1 MDNRGFDKEDVQEII
16 SRKAM
21 TSKLNKADYQEIGRN
36 AAHGTVEVVKAA
48 LALVGVV
55 AEFIPDESIERKDG
69 YRDGWQG
76 YGHYI
81 SDVRV
86 DSEPYE

>member
-1 MDNRGFDKEDVQEII
+1 MGKGFKQSDIDEILARQ
-16 SRKAM
+16 SA
-21 TSKLNKADYQEIGRN
+21 SVKLKKADYQEIGRN

-48 LALVGVV
+48 LTLFGVV
-55 AEFIPDESIERKDG
+55 AEFIPDEKNEMEDG

-81 SDVRV
+81 SDVRI